1 MDGEENV
8 GTEVFD
14 AAVANFEKEREVER
28 ERSVK
33 IDAENEKSFRL
44 GVNGV
49 FERRRELNAQLS
61 ERTSAI
67 ADQYAQ
73 ESEEI
78 PENLAADFQD
88 ERLAI
93 AGEQTWSL
101 NAPFWMQ
108 ISGLYPN
115 AHRTMSPN
123 ERAGRIRVLLRR
135 VERMIRFDLKR
146 RGSETATALQ
156 IENCKMKISNL
167 NGNGNGDGDGDDDER
182 SYINET
188 VLWTPVRSVC
198 VVLEIA
204 PRFLSGLCRE
214 ITGMAIQEIVDC
226 IKAEKLRAEFRK
238 RLKDFVLGWFAVAE
252 NWQRSV
258 GKKRAEI
265 SDWIYAAL
273 KSSRRTR
280 WHRTEWAFELGFSS
294 YQRIFRAVLLCEGL
308 TPHNLEMEVI
318 EELVPEDEGAR
329 CVGGQERSKG
339 GMRGAEDGGWAQDT
353 NKEGNRGNQTA
364 DC

>member
-28 ERSVK
+28 EWSAK
-33 IDAENEKSFRL
+33 IDQENEASFRL
-44 GVNGV
+44 GCNGV
-49 FERRRELNAQLS
+49 FDRRRALNAQLA

-67 ADQYAQ
+67 ADRYAQ

-78 PENLAADFQD
+78 SEALAADFQD

-101 NAPFWMQ
+101 NAPLWMQ

-135 VERMIRFDLKR
+135 VERMIRFDL
-146 RGSETATALQ
+146 GSRKDAKAQRTAEERET
-156 IENCKMKISNL
+156 EG
-167 NGNGNGDGDGDDDER
+167 GNSTSGGDEER

-252 NWQRSV
+252 NWQKSV

-265 SDWIYAAL
+265 AEWIFAAL
-273 KSSRRTR
+273 KASRRTR
-280 WHRTEWAFELGFSS
+280 FHRTEWAFELGFSS
-294 YQRIFRAVLLCEGL
+294 YQRLFRAVLLCEGL

-329 CVGGQERSKG
+329 CVGGREPSEGGRQEAEG
-339 GMRGAEDGGWAQDT
+339 GGAL
-353 NKEGNRGNQTA
+353 NKEGRPDEAG
-364 DC
+364 

>member
-14 AAVANFEKEREVER
+14 AAVAKFEKEREVER
-28 ERSVK
+28 ERSAK
-33 IDAENEKSFRL
+33 IDLENEKSFRL
-44 GVNGV
+44 GCNAV
-49 FERRRELNAQLS
+49 FDRRRALNAQLA

-67 ADQYAQ
+67 ADQYAR
-73 ESEEI
+73 EAEEI
-78 PENLAADFQD
+78 PEALAADFQD

-101 NAPFWMQ
+101 NAPLWMQ

-135 VERMIRFDLKR
+135 VERMIRFDLGSRNEDGSRKDAKVQRTAEDGETEGGR
-146 RGSETATALQ
+146 RKAEG
-156 IENCKMKISNL
+156 
-167 NGNGNGDGDGDDDER
+167 GNSDEER

-214 ITGMAIQEIVDC
+214 ITGMAILEIVDC

-238 RLKDFVLGWFAVAE
+238 RLKDFVLAWFSIAE
-252 NWQRSV
+252 NWQKSV
-258 GKKRAEI
+258 GRKRAEI
-265 SDWIYAAL
+265 AEWIFAAL
-273 KSSRRTR
+273 KISRRTR
-280 WHRTEWAFELGFSS
+280 FHRTEWAIELGFSS

-308 TPHNLEMEVI
+308 TPHNLEMDVI
-318 EELVPEDEGAR
+318 EELVAEDEGAR
-329 CVGGQERSKG
+329 CVGEQKVADG
-339 GMRGAEDGGWAQDT
+339 GEGGERGAEAL
-353 NKEGNRGNQTA
+353 NKEGKPA
-364 DC
+364 DWN